1 DRSCRSTFRGHGLS
15 FHSSDLTA
23 AHPCTHPPAR
33 SRARLVA
40 IGQGVEWTRRV
51 STRKESG
58 TVTGAES
65 RTESGALGR
74 LGFRPGQVVIEYGYD
89 DDVDETFREQVEDA
103 TASPLE
109 DEDFDGV
116 VDAVLLWWR
125 DGDGDLGDDLMDA
138 IATLE

>member
-1 DRSCRSTFRGHGLS
+1 M
-15 FHSSDLTA
+15 
-23 AHPCTHPPAR
+23 
-33 SRARLVA
+33 
-40 IGQGVEWTRRV
+40 
-51 STRKESG
+51 
-58 TVTGAES
+58 TGAES

-138 IATLE
+138 IATLEDGGFIALLTPGTGRLDRVPAADVQDSCNAVGLTSTAAQPVGAGEWVVQRLVGRR